1 MDEFRIRRAGKGDAE
16 TLSHIGAATFI
27 ESYTEIINRAD
38 MIAHCTRQHSR
49 AVYDA
54 YLADP
59 ATFVC
64 IAEYSATGA
73 PVGYAINCPPD
84 LPVALQVRDV
94 ELKRI
99 YAFSRFHGAGIGR
112 GLMLASIQDARQRG
126 APRLLLG
133 TYQDNHRAIAF
144 YRRHGFDL
152 IGKRQFQVGSKL
164 FDDIVM
170 AKPLA
175 SPPECLGN

>member
-1 MDEFRIRRAGKGDAE
+1 MSDLRIRRAGASDAE
-16 TLSHIGAATFI
+16 ALSHIGAATFL
-27 ESYTEIINRAD
+27 ETYTEIIDGPD

-59 ATFVC
+59 SAAVW

-73 PVGYAINCPPD
+73 PVGYAVNCLPD
-84 LPVALQVRDV
+84 LPVAPLAGDV

-99 YAFSRFHGAGIGR
+99 YAFSRFHGAGIGQ
-112 GLMLASIQDARQRG
+112 GLMLASLEDARARG

-133 TYQDNHRAIAF
+133 TYQDNHRAVAF
-144 YRRHGFDL
+144 YTQNNFRL
-152 IGKRQFQVGSKL
+152 IGTRQFQVGSKL

-170 AKPLA
+170 ARTL
-175 SPPECLGN
+175 